1 MVEQIKEPKYFQVQ
15 AVDNFFD
22 KPEEIIEFANK
33 LEYGVGSYGLWPGK
47 RTCELNIN
55 HRIFFNSFLQ
65 KIFSLFFTFTK
76 DTSLSWGDVGMYFQ
90 KTSAFDPK
98 NKNNIL
104 NTGLIHQDGD
114 FPLVG
119 LVYLTKDADL
129 DSGTSIML
137 PNKNY
142 KEDTELS
149 EKKLR
154 LYKKLQEKLSK
165 KDLEDYKKLIIDT
178 NKNFEESIRF
188 NNKFNRLITY
198 TGKDF
203 HRCNSFYS
211 GKEERLTLVF
221 FIKKIKTNILP
232 PIQRS
237 EANLI
242 KFDV

>member
-22 KPEEIIEFANK
+22 KPEEIVKFANQ
-33 LEYGVGSYGLWPGK
+33 LEYQVGPYGVWPGK
-47 RTCELNIN
+47 RTKELHIDHKN
-55 HRIFFNSFLQ
+55 FFNSFLE
-65 KIFSLFFTFTK
+65 KIFSLFFNFTK
-76 DTSLSWGDVGMYFQ
+76 DSGLSWSNVGMYFQ
-90 KTSAFDPK
+90 KTSAFDPE

-142 KEDTELS
+142 KEDPELS
-149 EKKLR
+149 EKKLS
-154 LYKKLQEKLSK
+154 LYKKPQEKLLK
-165 KDLEDYKKLIIDT
+165 KDLEDYKKLIVDT

-221 FIKKIKTNILP
+221 FIKKIQTNILT

-242 KFDV
+242 KFND